1 MEIVQLTF
9 RSRRRH
15 NQEAT
20 FDRIEGYLAALQQNG
35 QILGDSPTARVR
47 GGYLVVVG
55 VPCVDALNVRRGN
68 KWVRR
73 TAARLLDGGVR
84 LPRVRVLGS
93 RTGTPN
99 PCRCRRR
106 PSLMLFTNF
115 LSDESPVRCNAC
127 FRPVPLFTLPR
138 MGDAG
143 NYSDILS
150 WQSAYQA
157 MDTLYVGS
165 GPGEHFAHRQMSDVR
180 SPLSR
185 DGREVAEHIEKKT
198 RRPVYYYLMKHYG
211 ISDAHER
218 RRRCPSCKRAWILS
232 KPLHG
237 IFDFR
242 CDRCRLLSN
251 VAFDVR
257 YPPAWLSAK

>member
-9 RSRRRH
+9 RSRPGG
-15 NQEAT
+15 NQEAGI
-20 FDRIEGYLAALQQNG
+20 DRLQGYLAALHKNG
-35 QILGDSPTARVR
+35 QIVGDSPTAKIR

-55 VPCVDALNVRRGN
+55 VPRGDALHARHGN

-73 TAARLLDGGVR
+73 AAARLVDGGLCLPEVR
-84 LPRVRVLGS
+84 LLGHEPE
-93 RTGTPN
+93 TPS

-106 PSLMLFTNF
+106 SALILFTNF
-115 LSDESPVRCNAC
+115 LSDESAVRCDAC
-127 FRPVPLFTLPR
+127 FRPVPLFTLPCTS
-138 MGDAG
+138 DAG
-143 NYSDILS
+143 NYLDVLS

-157 MDTLYVGS
+157 VDTLWIGS
-165 GPGEHFAHRQMSDVR
+165 GVGEQYAHRQLSDVR
-180 SPLSR
+180 SSLSR
-185 DGREVAEHIEKKT
+185 DGRELARLIEDKT

-211 ISDAHER
+211 LSDPHER
-218 RRRCPSCKRAWILS
+218 RRRCPSCKRTWILA

-257 YPPAWLSAK
+257 ITVD